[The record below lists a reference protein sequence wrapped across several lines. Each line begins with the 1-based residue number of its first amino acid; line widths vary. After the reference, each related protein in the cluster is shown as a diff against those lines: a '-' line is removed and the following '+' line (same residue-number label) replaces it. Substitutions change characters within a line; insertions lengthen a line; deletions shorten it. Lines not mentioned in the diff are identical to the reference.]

1 MTQEKSPNGKPRRT
15 RKPKVTNDAPL
26 VEQITELMMI
36 HNKSDPKAGVQ
47 VVSEIDKDG
56 KVKTVPADEKNEN
69 SFLKFDK
76 NSSILEN
83 FIKNFWSQLKEPT
96 HFRLLRM
103 TYHDYKVNKQAIR
116 DLSEGKQTDAVKEF
130 LKRYEIRPRENKKE
144 QSVNQKE
151 KTAMADKETQPQEP
165 LQQSE
170 VQQAAQQQQQPQA
183 QQAAQES
190 QGPRYR
196 YNENMV
202 NWEELE
208 KVGISKASL
217 EQQGLLDS
225 MLKGY
230 KTNKLV
236 PLTIHLSGLL
246 TAKLDAR
253 LSLIPQQD
261 GQVGLAIH
269 GIRKE
274 PQLERPY
281 FGFNFNEED
290 KKNLR
295 ETGNM
300 GRVAELNL
308 RGSEYTPCLISID
321 KSTNELVAVR
331 QEHVYIPQEV
341 SGVKLTAEEIRL
353 LKEGQPVKVEGM
365 TSKAGKEFDATLQY
379 SAERR
384 GLEFIFPKNQ
394 IFNERSIG
402 GVPLSPTQIKM
413 LSEGHTILVED
424 MKFRNRN
431 DTFSSFVTID
441 KVTGR
446 PNYTRHNPE
455 TGEIYIPKEICNV
468 QLTAED
474 RETLRKGQP
483 VYLENMIGRNGEEF
497 SSFVKL
503 DMNTGRTMYSRT
515 PNGFNEQQAPRIPAE
530 VYGHVFTAQ
539 EKANLQDGKTLLVE
553 GLKNNGQTFSSY
565 LKVNPYSG
573 QLQYFQENPDI
584 RRDTS
589 RRAADGDRTGT
600 TAGAEE
606 GCIAGSIDLPGEK
619 QNQSYKPKK
628 TNRMN
633 TDQNTRHIYKTED
646 IDWDGLKAA
655 GISKKQ
661 LEAEG
666 NMELLLQGKETGIV
680 PLKLHIS
687 VLSLT
692 MDATLKLVPDG
703 NGRPVMEI
711 NGLRQKEEAAV

>member
-1 MTQEKSPNGKPRRT
+1 MAQEKSPNEKPRQP
-15 RKPKVTNDAPL
+15 RKPKVMNDAPL

-96 HFRLLRM
+96 HFRLIRM
-103 TYHDYKVNKQAIR
+103 TFNDYKQNKQALK
-116 DLSEGKQTDAVKEF
+116 DLAEGKNTDAVKEF
-130 LKRYEIRPRENKKE
+130 LKRYEIVPKVN
-144 QSVNQKE
+144 NQKNSQTKE
-151 KTAMADKETQPQEP
+151 EETKMAKKQEQTTQAQPEQVSQVEAAAQGREQQEP
-165 LQQSE
+165 QRQQT
-170 VQQAAQQQQQPQA
+170 PT
-183 QQAAQES
+183 
-190 QGPRYR
+190 YR
-196 YNENMV
+196 YNENMID
-202 NWEELE
+202 WEGLD
-208 KVGISKASL
+208 KIGISKATL

-225 MLKGY
+225 MLRGY

-236 PLTIHLSGLL
+236 PLTLNIPGVL

-253 LSLIPQQD
+253 LSLIPQEN
-261 GQVGLAIH
+261 GQVGLAVH

-281 FGFNFNEED
+281 FGFNFSEED

-300 GRVAELNL
+300 GRAVELNL

-321 KSTNELVAVR
+321 KNTNELVAVR

-341 SGVKLTAEEIRL
+341 SGVRLTDEEIRL

-365 TSKAGKEFDATLQY
+365 ISKAGKEFDATLQY

-394 IFNERSIG
+394 VFNEKSIG

-424 MKFRNRN
+424 MKFKNR
-431 DTFSSFVTID
+431 DGAFSAFVTID
-441 KVTGR
+441 QTTGR

-474 RETLRKGQP
+474 KEVLRKGQA
-483 VYLENMIGRNGEEF
+483 VYLENMINRKGEEF
-497 SSFVKL
+497 SAFVKL

-515 PNGFNEQQAPRIPAE
+515 PDGFNEQQAPRIPAE

-589 RRAADGDRTGT
+589 RRAAQAD
-600 TAGAEE
+600 TAQGQQQEQKKGA
-606 GCIAGSIDLPGEK
+606 K
-619 QNQSYKPKK
+619 Q
-628 TNRMN
+628 
-633 TDQNTRHIYKTED
+633 
-646 IDWDGLKAA
+646 
-655 GISKKQ
+655 
-661 LEAEG
+661 
-666 NMELLLQGKETGIV
+666 
-680 PLKLHIS
+680 
-687 VLSLT
+687 
-692 MDATLKLVPDG
+692 
-703 NGRPVMEI
+703 
-711 NGLRQKEEAAV
+711 AV